1 MADDTLYTLAD
12 IKDYFRGC
20 RDNATG
26 TARKRF
32 EKYIGAVESAMNSA
46 MENRLT
52 DKERHDLEKIAK
64 VRGGGTLKVVCAD
77 YVLWN
82 HGYYCREMGK
92 RVAVVRCA
100 DCAGWEPEVDPD
112 GNCGRCRMQYAI
124 CNGMQTGSE
133 FFCADGERKETE

>member
-1 MADDTLYTLAD
+1 MADREKVIQRIEYILSDNRSEDGFFLPVLETVETLEDALSLLKAQ
-12 IKDYFRGC
+12 
-20 RDNATG
+20 
-26 TARKRF
+26 
-32 EKYIGAVESAMNSA
+32 EPM
-46 MENRLT
+46 T

-100 DCAGWEPEVDPD
+100 DCTGWEPEVDPD

-133 FFCADGERKETE
+133 FFCADGERKEET